1 MVQEH
6 YACAVVMGLHLP
18 GDLYDT
24 CVRSLDKSLSQLD
37 QAHVQ
42 SACSRW
48 ERGLLQSAVTA
59 DQYR

>member
-1 MVQEH
+1 
-6 YACAVVMGLHLP
+6 MGLHQP

-42 SACSRW
+42 KAGSRG
-48 ERGLLQSAVTA
+48 ERALLQSAVTT
-59 DQYR
+59 DQ